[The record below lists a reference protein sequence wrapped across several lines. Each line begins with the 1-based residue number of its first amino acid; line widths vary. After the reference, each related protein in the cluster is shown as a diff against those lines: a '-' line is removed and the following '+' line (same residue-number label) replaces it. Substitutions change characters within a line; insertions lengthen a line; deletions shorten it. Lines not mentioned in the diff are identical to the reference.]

1 MHFAIPK
8 DALVKALRDVSS
20 AIATRVVQPILSN
33 VLIESLDDVTLSIA
47 ATDLDLAI
55 RTKTSGVVHKAGS
68 ITLPGKKLLEI
79 VGKLPNDLVSIQVN
93 RETLE
98 TTITCKRS
106 KFNLS
111 GLSSEDFPRLVD
123 SSDKEGVVM
132 PSDILRR
139 AISQTAFAAA
149 SYDASSILGG
159 VYLCLEGDV
168 FEATATD
175 ASRLAHRRDALS
187 VGAAVGKRIE
197 GDKEKE
203 ATPATM
209 TIDKPVSFKAIVP
222 ARACGELTK
231 ILDSA
236 GSANVRIA
244 LVGGQITFETE
255 SLYLCTRLVGG
266 EYPRYH
272 ELFPKGFDHLAQ
284 FEREAILEAIERVA
298 VLSDERTHLVGMH
311 FEGDTLQISSNTPD
325 LGRAHDE
332 IPMRYEGE
340 PLDVS
345 VNVRYILDVLQRLG
359 TSEVRLE
366 MTGALKPL
374 IFKAASDD
382 NYKYLLMPVQSKTR

>member
-1 MHFAIPK
+1 
-8 DALVKALRDVSS
+8 
-20 AIATRVVQPILSN
+20 
-33 VLIESLDDVTLSIA
+33 
-47 ATDLDLAI
+47 
-55 RTKTSGVVHKAGS
+55 
-68 ITLPGKKLLEI
+68 
-79 VGKLPNDLVSIQVN
+79 
-93 RETLE
+93 
-98 TTITCKRS
+98 
-106 KFNLS
+106 LS
-111 GLSSEDFPRLVD
+111 GLSAEDFPRLVN

-159 VYLCLEGDV
+159 VYLSLEGDV

-187 VGAAVGKRIE
+187 VATAVSKRAD
-197 GDKEKE
+197 GDKEME

-209 TIDKPVSFKAIVP
+209 TMDKPLSFKAIVP

-236 GSANVRIA
+236 GAKDVRIA

-255 SLYLCTRLVGG
+255 GHYLCTRLVGG

-272 ELFPKGFDHLAQ
+272 ELFPQSYNHLAH

-298 VLSDERTHLVGMH
+298 VLSDERTHLISLH

-332 IPMRYEGE
+332 LSMRYEGE

-374 IFKAASDD
+374 IFKGANDE
-382 NYKYLLMPVQSKTR
+382 NYKYLLMPVQSKAR